1 MKRSLILLLALL
13 TLLPWQPIKDR
24 KKRTK
29 TVQTDTIVIVDTVWM
44 ETEVPV
50 LPLREQPRSDTWR
63 TIRDDSM
70 AILESMSVNLDSLLH
85 DWHSRKYL
93 LYDSLCVGSGVNPD
107 FPDSVYRERLDNL
120 PTIVPMVY
128 NQPVR
133 AVIDRYATRSRALV
147 SYMLGVMQ
155 FYSPVIEQALDFYQV
170 PQELKY
176 LPVIESAMNPIAVSR
191 AGATGMWQFMYPTG
205 KSYGLKLNSLV
216 DERRDPIKA
225 TWAAA
230 HHLRDMYDLLGD
242 WTLAIAAYNCGAGN
256 VNKAIH
262 RSGGG
267 RLDFWDIYWNLPRET
282 RGYVPAFIAATYIMN
297 YYAEHGICPMETTL
311 PLANDTIMLHRNVYL
326 QQISAVCDIDVEALR
341 ALNPQYKEDLIPG
354 AYEPYSL
361 RLPMDKI
368 AVFIDNSDSVYAYQH
383 DTFFP
388 PRKVVEPQPVTNTRA
403 RTSGKGGTTIHKIR
417 AGESLGS
424 IARKYGVT
432 VAQIKKWNGLRS
444 DRITA
449 GHTLKIYK

>member
-44 ETEVPV
+44 ETEVPA

-70 AILESMSVNLDSLLH
+70 VILESMSVNLDSLLH

-107 FPDSVYRERLDNL
+107 FPDSVYRKRLDNL

-176 LPVIESAMNPIAVSR
+176 LLERDKARARIEKQDADTYEYYKHFVGHDWKDPNGYHITINSSQFGYEGTAEIIDHIVRHNYIAVPKVKVR
-191 AGATGMWQFMYPTG
+191 
-205 KSYGLKLNSLV
+205 
-216 DERRDPIKA
+216 E
-225 TWAAA
+225 
-230 HHLRDMYDLLGD
+230 LRKK
-242 WTLAIAAYNCGAGN
+242 YNLE
-256 VNKAIH
+256 K
-262 RSGGG
+262 
-267 RLDFWDIYWNLPRET
+267 
-282 RGYVPAFIAATYIMN
+282 
-297 YYAEHGICPMETTL
+297 
-311 PLANDTIMLHRNVYL
+311 
-326 QQISAVCDIDVEALR
+326 
-341 ALNPQYKEDLIPG
+341 
-354 AYEPYSL
+354 
-361 RLPMDKI
+361 
-368 AVFIDNSDSVYAYQH
+368 
-383 DTFFP
+383 
-388 PRKVVEPQPVTNTRA
+388 
-403 RTSGKGGTTIHKIR
+403 
-417 AGESLGS
+417 
-424 IARKYGVT
+424 
-432 VAQIKKWNGLRS
+432 
-444 DRITA
+444 
-449 GHTLKIYK
+449 

>member
-297 YYAEHGICPMETTL
+297 YYAEH
-311 PLANDTIMLHRNVYL
+311 
-326 QQISAVCDIDVEALR
+326 
-341 ALNPQYKEDLIPG
+341 
-354 AYEPYSL
+354 
-361 RLPMDKI
+361 
-368 AVFIDNSDSVYAYQH
+368 
-383 DTFFP
+383 
-388 PRKVVEPQPVTNTRA
+388 
-403 RTSGKGGTTIHKIR
+403 
-417 AGESLGS
+417 
-424 IARKYGVT
+424 
-432 VAQIKKWNGLRS
+432 
-444 DRITA
+444 
-449 GHTLKIYK
+449 

>member
-1 MKRSLILLLALL
+1 MKRPLILLLALL
-13 TLLPWQPIKDR
+13 TLLPQPRAWDK

-29 TVQTDTIVIVDTVWM
+29 IVQTDTIVIVDTVWM
-44 ETEVPV
+44 EAEMPQ

-70 AILESMSVNLDSLLH
+70 AVLESMSVNLDSLLH

-93 LYDSLCVGSGVNPD
+93 LYDSLCVGSGANPD

-155 FYSPVIEQALDFYQV
+155 FYSPVIEQALDFYHV

-311 PLANDTIMLHRNVYL
+311 PLANDTVMLHRNVYL
-326 QQISAVCDIDVEALR
+326 QQISAVCGIDIEALR

-354 AYEPYSL
+354 AYEAYSL

-368 AVFIDNSDSVYAYQH
+368 AVFIDKGDSVYAYQH

-388 PRKVVEPQPVTNTRA
+388 PQKVTEPQPVTSTRA
-403 RTSGKGGTTIHKIR
+403 KAGKGGTVVHKIR